1 VLNRI
6 SMKAF
11 ILATGIIVLGLVAV
25 IGGLGQ
31 WGIDSTASAA
41 TEMGKG
47 KDVVADILPPPLYLV
62 ESQLTVY
69 EALRAQGKA
78 LDDAVATLK
87 RLRSEYDERNAYW
100 ETTALDAAVKASLL
114 GEQRT
119 QGEAY
124 WQVVETELIPAL
136 QRGDTAAAEAAV
148 ERLDV
153 RYHAHREGVNATVVS
168 ASAYAD
174 GAFKYLES
182 RSTLLH
188 WTMMVLGFIG
198 LCVVAGMM
206 LLLMRELRRRLGGE
220 PSDALLATERIA
232 TGDLSHA
239 LDARAGGVIGALEV
253 MRQSL
258 RELTGVISNNAAS
271 VGEIAPQ
278 LRDRAD
284 RARVAASQQMENTSA
299 IAAAAEELSVSVSS
313 VADNAADARD
323 LAGEA
328 GSAAHDGVALIGQ
341 TVERMRGVAGTI
353 SDSVTT
359 VRQLGEQSGRISSV
373 VQVIREIADQTNLLA
388 LNAAIEAARAGE
400 QGRGFA
406 VVADEVRKL
415 AERTARSTE
424 EISETVAQIQGGTQ
438 QVTRSIEEAADAA
451 TATATQSEAAAQA
464 MGRIEASVSGVLAA
478 IKEIA
483 AAVNEQNQTARMVA
497 TGVEN
502 IAQNTEGALARAA
515 HNVEEAGTLV
525 RVSDNLRDTVAR
537 FVN

>member
-11 ILATGIIVLGLVAV
+11 IVATGIIVLGLVAV

-31 WGIDSTASAA
+31 WGIDSTADAA
-41 TEMGKG
+41 VEMGKG

-62 ESQLTVY
+62 ESQLTAY
-69 EALRAQGKA
+69 EALRAQGTA
-78 LDDAVATLK
+78 LDEALATLK
-87 RLRSEYDERNAYW
+87 RLHGEYEQRNAYW
-100 ETTALDAAVKASLL
+100 EKTALDAAVKTSLL

-124 WQVVETELIPAL
+124 WKVVETELVPAL
-136 QRGDTAAAEAAV
+136 QRGDTVAAEAAIG
-148 ERLDV
+148 RLDA
-153 RYHAHREGVNATVVS
+153 RYHAHRDGVNATVVA

-174 GAFKYLES
+174 GAFQFLDT
-182 RSTLLH
+182 RSTQLH
-188 WTMMVLGFIG
+188 WTMMVLGFLG

-206 LLLMRELRRRLGGE
+206 LLLMVELRRRLGGE
-220 PSDALLATERIA
+220 PAQALMATQRIA
-232 TGDLSHA
+232 TGDLSYA
-239 LDARAGGVIGALEV
+239 LDPRAGGVIGALEA

-258 RELTGVISNNAAS
+258 REMTGVISNNAAS

-284 RARVAASQQMENTSA
+284 RARNAASQQMENTSA
-299 IAAAAEELSVSVSS
+299 IAAAAEQLSVSVSS
-313 VADNAADARD
+313 VADNAADARK
-323 LAGEA
+323 LAGDA
-328 GSAAHDGVALIGQ
+328 GAAAHEGVALISH
-341 TVERMRGVAGTI
+341 TVERMRDVAGTI

-359 VRQLGEQSGRISSV
+359 VRQLGEQSGKISSV

-415 AERTARSTE
+415 AERTAQSTE
-424 EISETVAQIQGGTQ
+424 EIAHTVAQIQGGTQ
-438 QVTRSIEEAADAA
+438 QVTHSIEDAA
-451 TATATQSEAAAQA
+451 TAANSTAAESEAAAQA
-464 MGRIEASVSGVLAA
+464 MARIETSVSGVVAA

-483 AAVNEQNQTARMVA
+483 SAVNEQNQTARMVA

-502 IAQNTEGALARAA
+502 VAQHTEGALDRAA
-515 HNVEEAGTLV
+515 QNVEEAGALV
-525 RVSDNLRDTVAR
+525 RVSDALRDTVSR
-537 FVN
+537 FVT